1 MLLFGVCFCLYI
13 EIIFLINFI
22 YGKFFCN
29 LIRIHFFLHTVE
41 GEYDWMKSILFKI
54 YDTTM
59 NTYVDDMI
67 YGEEN
72 SR

>member
-1 MLLFGVCFCLYI
+1 MVNFFVIWSEYI
-13 EIIFLINFI
+13 
-22 YGKFFCN
+22 
-29 LIRIHFFLHTVE
+29 FFLHTVE